1 MNPNKLF
8 YFVLIVIVAG
18 LSATAGAFTG
28 GATVYNL
35 MTSHLAAQL
44 ITTAP
49 SPTTPALPVSV
60 PDATISPGRPQTSI
74 SDTVERIGPAV
85 VTVMGVLEDVQSLF
99 GNTINQNVSGSG
111 VIISEQGFIVTNNH
125 VVADTRQ
132 VSVVLANGEEL
143 WAERLSVPIPML
155 TWQ

>member
-8 YFVLIVIVAG
+8 YLVLIVIVAG
-18 LSATAGAFTG
+18 LSAVAGAFTG

-35 MTSHLAAQL
+35 MTSQL
-44 ITTAP
+44 SARVITSTPPPTTA
-49 SPTTPALPVSV
+49 ALPVSV
-60 PDATISPGRPQTSI
+60 TDATIDPARSQTSI
-74 SDTVERIGPAV
+74 SDTVERTGPAV

-99 GNTINQNVSGSG
+99 GRTINQNVSGSG

-132 VSVVLANGEEL
+132 GPGCPGKRRGTSGRDYQCRSLC
-143 WAERLSVPIPML
+143 
-155 TWQ
+155 